1 MIALGIC
8 RRHTTVDS
16 GTHSHRH
23 TARERAQRAARTFI
37 CVRLVPPGAWPLYL
51 LLSLTVNQTR
61 ETRVARDWTR
71 LVTWTNSW
79 TPPNCGQFLLRSDEN
94 TVEFYGGYTRTVPC
108 TDCEKL
114 IP

>member
-61 ETRVARDWTR
+61 ETRVARDWNATR
-71 LVTWTNSW
+71 DM
-79 TPPNCGQFLLRSDEN
+79 DE
-94 TVEFYGGYTRTVPC
+94 FM
-108 TDCEKL
+108 DSAKL
-114 IP
+114 WPVFITIR